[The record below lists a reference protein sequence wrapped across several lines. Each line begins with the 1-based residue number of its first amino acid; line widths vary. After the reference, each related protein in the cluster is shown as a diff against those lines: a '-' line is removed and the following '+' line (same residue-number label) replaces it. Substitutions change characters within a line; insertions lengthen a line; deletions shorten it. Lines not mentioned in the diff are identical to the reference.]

1 MRNILFTGR
10 WVYNESGLYKRKG
23 LYVEVYNYDIRNDF
37 EYLLL
42 TYTTARIGFLYC
54 YFRSSFV

>member
-1 MRNILFTGR
+1 MSFQTRGGGGGFYPEGWGHIMCNILFTGR

-37 EYLLL
+37 EY
-42 TYTTARIGFLYC
+42 
-54 YFRSSFV
+54 